1 MIVGTPMLSFKGA
14 NEGSLYSLSVRR
26 VEVLTLMKQGKVIM
40 VVTRNAFYGIRI
52 EVLAFKQYATK
63 VPINALSE
71 GIRLA
76 PYKGGRGT
84 NVSDRLTLEHAKR
97 IQVRCLHG
105 GGNITEQGKDLGNTK
120 YKPNSVLFYKVK
132 PETTPSLNRG
142 YTTNSQNL
150 VSETEEA

>member
-1 MIVGTPMLSFKGA
+1 MSQT
-14 NEGSLYSLSVRR
+14 
-26 VEVLTLMKQGKVIM
+26 VLLWN
-40 VVTRNAFYGIRI
+40 TRNVYR
-52 EVLAFKQYATK
+52 
-63 VPINALSE
+63 
-71 GIRLA
+71 
-76 PYKGGRGT
+76 
-84 NVSDRLTLEHAKR
+84 SDAYT
-97 IQVRCLHG
+97 G